1 MSEPKIEFK
10 WLEAKCIGTDTVVFK
25 LEDGATV
32 KIKVDLDRAGVATS
46 FTNPDGTPHYNIG
59 ASLKVNVIPTKKS
72 YYISKSQLRTV
83 PPEKSQNLPFIR

>member
-10 WLEAKCIGTDTVVFK
+10 WLEAKCTGNDTVVFK

-32 KIKVDLDRAGVATS
+32 KIKVDLDRVGVAIS

-59 ASLKVNVIPTKKS
+59 ASLKVNVIPAKKS
-72 YYISKSQLRTV
+72 YYMPKSQLKTA
-83 PPEKSQNLPFIR
+83 PPKKPRDLLFIR